1 MDTNPRRQPIPEL
14 DEQEIQRAIVEH
26 LSWRAHPDT
35 FCFHV
40 PLGGYRRP
48 TEAAILK
55 SIGTIAGIPDLVCIF
70 EGRCYALELKTE
82 RGRVTEVQRVTHE
95 RLRRASAEVAVAFG
109 LDHALATL
117 ERWRILRGRSQQ

>member
-26 LSWRAHPDT
+26 QSWRAHPDT

-40 PLGGYRRP
+40 SLGGYRRP

-55 SIGTIAGIPDLVCIF
+55 SIGTIAGSP